1 MGTVTEIN
9 DYLRLLYARVGVPYC
24 INGHGAIKSSSVEQ
38 IVDEVLALPER
49 TRMQILAPIVRRRK
63 GQHKAIFERVQKDGY
78 VRVRVDGNMYELS
91 EEIALDKNVKHNIEI
106 IVDRLVVKPGIEK
119 RLTDSVEN
127 VLQLAE
133 GLLLVDVIDGEP
145 MNFSQS
151 FSCPVC
157 EISIDEIEPRSFSF
171 NNPFGACPECFGLGY
186 KMEFSEELMIPD
198 PSLSIN
204 QGAIADLGWQS

>member
-1 MGTVTEIN
+1 
-9 DYLRLLYARVGVPYC
+9 
-24 INGHGAIKSSSVEQ
+24 
-38 IVDEVLALPER
+38 
-49 TRMQILAPIVRRRK
+49 
-63 GQHKAIFERVQKDGY
+63 
-78 VRVRVDGNMYELS
+78 
-91 EEIALDKNVKHNIEI
+91 KHNIEI

-127 VLQLAE
+127 VLHLAE
-133 GLLLVDVIDGEP
+133 GLLVVDVIDGEQ

-151 FSCPVC
+151 FSCPDC
-157 EISIDEIEPRSFSF
+157 GISIEEIEPRSFSF

-204 QGAIADLGWQS
+204 QGAIAVLGWQSCTDKSSFTRAILETLCSEYGFDLDTPFKKYPKKIHDILIYGTNGKSVRVSYKGQRGEGVYDVAFEGLIKNV

>member
-1 MGTVTEIN
+1 M
-9 DYLRLLYARVGVPYC
+9 
-24 INGHGAIKSSSVEQ
+24 
-38 IVDEVLALPER
+38 
-49 TRMQILAPIVRRRK
+49 
-63 GQHKAIFERVQKDGY
+63 
-78 VRVRVDGNMYELS
+78 
-91 EEIALDKNVKHNIEI
+91 DKNIKHDIEI

-127 VLQLAE
+127 VLELAE
-133 GLLLVDVIDGEP
+133 GLLVVDVIDGEP
-145 MNFSQS
+145 LNFSQS

-204 QGAIADLGWQS
+204 QGAIAVLGWQSCTDKSSSLGIR